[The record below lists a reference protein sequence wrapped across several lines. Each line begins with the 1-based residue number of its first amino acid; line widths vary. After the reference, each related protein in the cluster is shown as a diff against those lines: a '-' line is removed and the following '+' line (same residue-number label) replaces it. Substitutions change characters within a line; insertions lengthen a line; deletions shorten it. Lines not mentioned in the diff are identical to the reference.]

1 MSDKVTVRL
10 SRQEQ
15 RMFTAIRA
23 GNRSDTVRRLIRR
36 AYCQRYVGR
45 GCFHTLDGVR
55 VALEVKRDG

>member
-1 MSDKVTVRL
+1 
-10 SRQEQ
+10 
-15 RMFTAIRA
+15 MFEAIRA

-36 AYCQRYVGR
+36 AYRQRHVGR